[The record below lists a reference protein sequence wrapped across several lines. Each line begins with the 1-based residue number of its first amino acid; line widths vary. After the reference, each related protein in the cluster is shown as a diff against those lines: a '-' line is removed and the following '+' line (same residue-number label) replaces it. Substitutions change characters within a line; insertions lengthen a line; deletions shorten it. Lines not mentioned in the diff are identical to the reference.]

1 MKRYRIELRG
11 ENFLLNLDGE
21 PRRFGFALTRH
32 LRALDEATAE
42 KTAII
47 QARQL
52 SALQHGLSNN
62 AGDPP
67 RISLTQ
73 LREVNPFI
81 FALRQ
86 KQVLFSLHVEEESL
100 EQSQG

>member
-1 MKRYRIELRG
+1 MKRFRIELCG

-21 PRRFGFALTRH
+21 PRRFGFALTRY
-32 LRALDEATAE
+32 LQAVDEATAE

-52 SALQHGLSNN
+52 PALQHGLSND
-62 AGDPP
+62 AEDPP
-67 RISLTQ
+67 RIRLA
-73 LREVNPFI
+73 LIREVNPLV

-86 KQVLFSLHVEEESL
+86 KKTQFELTAEEEPL
-100 EQSQG
+100 EQP